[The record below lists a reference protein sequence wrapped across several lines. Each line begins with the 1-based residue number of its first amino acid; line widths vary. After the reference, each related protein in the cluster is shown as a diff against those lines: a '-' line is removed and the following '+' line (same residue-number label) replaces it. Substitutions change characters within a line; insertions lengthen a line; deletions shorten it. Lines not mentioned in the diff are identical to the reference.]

1 MPYAEHIPY
10 PERLGSVSSAHIWRN
25 YGFDSRMPG
34 ALTIQTI
41 EH

>member
-1 MPYAEHIPY
+1 MIV
-10 PERLGSVSSAHIWRN
+10 LQHIWRN

-34 ALTIQTI
+34 VLTIQTI